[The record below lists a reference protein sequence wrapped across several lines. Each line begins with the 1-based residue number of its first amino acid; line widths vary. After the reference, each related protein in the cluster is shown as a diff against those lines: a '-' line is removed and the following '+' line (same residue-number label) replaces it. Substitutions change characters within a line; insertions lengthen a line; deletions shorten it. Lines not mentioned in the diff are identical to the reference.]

1 MHTGTATA
9 VVFSE
14 DALAPGAGT
23 LWAAALTHL
32 ARRFAA
38 IRPLDPD
45 SLPADRSAAARALDA
60 WAEAGAGGWRRE
72 LARFYEDHARLY
84 LRRDPATGANLRR
97 LRAGG
102 ASLAAYGQ
110 GPREGSSAVLAFLG
124 LDRRLDA
131 VCLEPDG
138 DGFAAA
144 CAELGL
150 DPSTAMH
157 VRTREDLAQ
166 A

>member
-1 MHTGTATA
+1 VHAGTATA

-14 DALAPGAGT
+14 DALAPGA
-23 LWAAALTHL
+23 AALWNASLAHL

-45 SLPADRSAAARALDA
+45 ALPANRSAAARALDT
-60 WAEAGAGGWRRE
+60 WAEDGAGGWRRE
-72 LARFYEDHARLY
+72 LARFYEDHAQLY
-84 LRRDPATGANLRR
+84 LRREPATGALLRR
-97 LRAGG
+97 LRADG
-102 ASLAAYGQ
+102 AALAAYGQ
-110 GPREGSSAVLAFLG
+110 GPREASAAVLAFLG
-124 LDRRLDA
+124 LDRRLDV

-150 DPSTAMH
+150 DPAAATH
-157 VRTREDLAQ
+157 VRTHDDLTET
-166 A
+166 

>member
-1 MHTGTATA
+1 
-9 VVFSE
+9 VFSE
-14 DALAPGAGT
+14 DALAPGSES
-23 LWAAALTHL
+23 LWAAGVAHL

-38 IRPLDPD
+38 IRPLDVD
-45 SLPADRSAAARALDA
+45 ALPADRGAAAKALDE
-60 WAEAGAGGWRRE
+60 WAADGAGGWRRE
-72 LARFYEDHARLY
+72 LARFYEDHARVH
-84 LRRDPATGANLRR
+84 LRRDPATGTRLRQ

-102 ASLAAYGQ
+102 TALAAYGQ
-110 GPREGSSAVLAFLG
+110 GPREASAAVLAFLG

-131 VCLEPDG
+131 VCLEPEG

-150 DPSTAMH
+150 EPSAATH
-157 VRTREDLAQ
+157 VRTREDLAE